1 MNKKKS
7 TVITAGLLFLFSL
20 FFIKGSNKGN
30 KKLETP
36 KNNSTWEMNKELQGT
51 VDSIKQRNHNKKV
64 TSTNTETF
72 NSQKKRFEGLDSVTL
87 SDIADEINDEIS
99 KSKLLDLA
107 NNGTIS
113 KDEELRLKSLF
124 RTYDAISTV
133 QLERM
138 IESI

>member
-7 TVITAGLLFLFSL
+7 IVITAGLLFLFSL

-30 KKLETP
+30 KKLETA
-36 KNNSTWEMNKELQGT
+36 KNISKWEMNKELQGT